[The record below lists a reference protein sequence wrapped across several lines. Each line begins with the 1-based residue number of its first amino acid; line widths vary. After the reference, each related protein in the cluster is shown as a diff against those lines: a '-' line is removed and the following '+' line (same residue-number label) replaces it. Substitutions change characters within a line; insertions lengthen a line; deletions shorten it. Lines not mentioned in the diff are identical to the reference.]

1 MPTIVFLASLAIYL
15 AKEFTT
21 PLLYGIDGPYYYIQ
35 VSHLLTEG
43 FLKYSDPP
51 LSFYILAAFSV
62 MLKDVVSGVKVGSA
76 FITLLTVYPIFFL
89 VKYITKSRIS
99 AFLSALT
106 FSLSPLLVRM
116 CFDLIKNSMG
126 LFFLSLTILFCYL
139 ALEKRSIKYS
149 LATSFFAILTG
160 LTHILDFALAYGFL
174 LLMFL
179 LNIRNK
185 SYLRYVLLPFTFS
198 TILLALGFTVYWV
211 MGGDPYKGIS
221 FIKELIYL
229 EKISLPNI
237 FTLNNVLTPLLIGFV
252 GVLLYKHLPS
262 DAGRKTILTLSVILI
277 LLNIPIIPKDFLW
290 RFNLMS
296 SILIPIIIGALI
308 GFIGNSK
315 GKLLVSL
322 IIIGFFMPQFI
333 TAISMAKPSISLS
346 EYYEMKQLVLKAPE
360 NSVFIVP
367 NTKIRYWIETL
378 TPNVVRSPKDIE
390 IGYIPILVLE
400 VERPTPPIAKPFFL
414 GKYLKAY
421 LLPMKR

>member
-1 MPTIVFLASLAIYL
+1 
-15 AKEFTT
+15 
-21 PLLYGIDGPYYYIQ
+21 
-35 VSHLLTEG
+35 
-43 FLKYSDPP
+43 
-51 LSFYILAAFSV
+51 
-62 MLKDVVSGVKVGSA
+62 
-76 FITLLTVYPIFFL
+76 LTVYPIFFL
-89 VKYITKSRIS
+89 VKYITKSRTS

-139 ALEKRSIKYS
+139 ALEKRSTKYS

-174 LLMFL
+174 LLMLL

-185 SYLRYVLLPFTFS
+185 SYLRYVLLPFAFS

-237 FTLNNVLTPLLIGFV
+237 FTLNNILTPLLIGFV

-322 IIIGFFMPQFI
+322 IIIGFFIPQFI
-333 TAISMAKPSISLS
+333 TAISMAKPSISPS
-346 EYYEMKQLVLKAPE
+346 EYYEMKQLVLKGSPLYMFVYVFGHWFIFSPHGRSVGFHWSLRGRSPPTPRRRHINTQYLSSNKISITQQGETYKNIYNHINFATAPE

-378 TPNVVRSPKDIE
+378 TPNVVRSPKDAN
-390 IGYIPILVLE
+390 IGYVPILVLE
-400 VERPTPPIAKPFFL
+400 VGKPVPPIAKPFFL